1 MTKRSLIL
9 ILRIVGFACVTP
21 VAMVWWG
28 PVFNMLIHQPG
39 GWPSIPVVLAYGTGL
54 VVWLASFALTVNDI
68 HPSDPGRMIAGAIR
82 IVAEWLLAL
91 IALPIAFVCLLL
103 ALNILSGGTMGLSVK
118 DLDVLIVA
126 MLVMVLL
133 GQV

>member
-1 MTKRSLIL
+1 MTKRHLIL
-9 ILRIVGFACVTP
+9 TLRIVGFACVTP
-21 VAMVWWG
+21 IALIWWG
-28 PVFNMLIHQPG
+28 PAFNMLIHQPG

-54 VVWLASFALTVNDI
+54 MAWLASFALTVSDI

-91 IALPIAFVCLLL
+91 TALPIAFVCLLL
-103 ALNILSGGTMGLSVK
+103 ALNILSGGAMGMSVK

-133 GQV
+133 RQV